1 MGVERTLGLRREE
14 GQQAV
19 GQRILRH
26 NHRNQG
32 VLVLARTL
40 VHILAVGRILGRI
53 LVRTV
58 KKVSPSVDRREIRI
72 ANLMSH
78 VSVRS
83 DFWVNGADRDAEEE
97 NPGGGGGVLT
107 VGIED

>member
-1 MGVERTLGLRREE
+1 MGAERTSGRRREE

-19 GQRILRH
+19 GQRILLH

-58 KKVSPSVDRREIRI
+58 KNIGFSVDEREIRI
-72 ANLMSH
+72 ANLMRH
-78 VSVRS
+78 VLCDLISGQTVRIEMLRKRIQE
-83 DFWVNGADRDAEEE
+83 GAVECS
-97 NPGGGGGVLT
+97 P
-107 VGIED
+107 